1 MDIVATQ
8 TSLPATPVP
17 KNLHPDVKAW
27 HAAQDFE
34 AVLIGEL
41 TGHMFKTS
49 STGGSF
55 SGGEAEDTWRGI
67 LAEQVGKEISRSGG
81 VGIASSVYSE
91 IIKLQGGAR

>member
-1 MDIVATQ
+1 MDVSAPQSVTA
-8 TSLPATPVP
+8 SPVL

-27 HAAQDFE
+27 TAAQDFE

-49 STGGSF
+49 GSGGAF

-67 LAEQVGKEISRSGG
+67 LAEQVGKEISHAGG
-81 VGIASSVYSE
+81 VGIASSVYGE